1 MADKDILKDLKQS
14 ILDFDEDAA
23 LELARESLAAGIDP
37 VEAVGV
43 LADGL
48 NELGVKF
55 ERMEVFLPEIMLASD
70 AFKNALSVLEPEIK
84 KKNTEGKKAIPIVIG
99 TVQGDIHQVGKD
111 MVATFL
117 ATAGFEVY
125 DLGVDVA
132 PSRFLEEAK
141 RLGAKVIAAAS
152 LMSTTRPVQKD
163 LIDFLEA
170 KGVRDQFIVLVGG
183 GVVTQ
188 EWADQIAADG
198 YGQDAIATV
207 NLAKRLLH
215 VAWGS
220 AR

>member
-1 MADKDILKDLKQS
+1 MADKDILSELKQS

-23 LELARESLAAGIDP
+23 LELAKESLAQGIDP
-37 VEAVGV
+37 VETVGV

-215 VAWGS
+215 VA
-220 AR
+220 

>member
-1 MADKDILKDLKQS
+1 MADKDILSELKQS

-23 LELARESLAAGIDP
+23 LELAQESLTQGIDP

-48 NELGVKF
+48 NELGLKF

-141 RLGAKVIAAAS
+141 RLGTKVIAAAS

-215 VAWGS
+215 VA
-220 AR
+220 

>member
-1 MADKDILKDLKQS
+1 MADKDILSELKQS

-23 LELARESLAAGIDP
+23 LELAKESLAQGIDP

-198 YGQDAIATV
+198 YG
-207 NLAKRLLH
+207 
-215 VAWGS
+215 
-220 AR
+220 

>member
-1 MADKDILKDLKQS
+1 MDENILAGLKQS
-14 ILDFDEDAA
+14 ILDFDEDVA
-23 LELARESLAAGIDP
+23 LELAKKSLAEGVDP
-37 VEAVGV
+37 VEAVGA
-43 LADGL
+43 LAEGL
-48 NELGVKF
+48 NELGEKF

-84 KKNTEGKKAIPIVIG
+84 KKNSEGKKAIPIVIG

-132 PSRFLEEAK
+132 PSRFLEEAR

-163 LIDFLEA
+163 LIEFLEA
-170 KGVRDQFIVLVGG
+170 KGVRDEFIVLVGG

-188 EWADQIAADG
+188 DWANEIKADG

-207 NLAKRLLH
+207 ELAKKLLH
-215 VAWGS
+215 VA
-220 AR
+220 

>member
-1 MADKDILKDLKQS
+1 M
-14 ILDFDEDAA
+14 DFDEDAA
-23 LELARESLAAGIDP
+23 LELAQESLAQGIDP

-215 VAWGS
+215 VA
-220 AR
+220 

>member
-1 MADKDILKDLKQS
+1 MKMADKDILKDLKQS

-215 VAWGS
+215 VA
-220 AR
+220 

>member
-163 LIDFLEA
+163 LVDFLEA

-215 VAWGS
+215 VA
-220 AR
+220 

>member
-1 MADKDILKDLKQS
+1 MKMADKDILSELKQS

-23 LELARESLAAGIDP
+23 LELAQESLAQGIDP

-215 VAWGS
+215 VA
-220 AR
+220 

>member
-1 MADKDILKDLKQS
+1 MADKDILSELKQS

-23 LELARESLAAGIDP
+23 LELAKESLAQGIDP

-215 VAWGS
+215 VA
-220 AR
+220 

>member
-170 KGVRDQFIVLVGG
+170 KGVREQFIVLVGG

-215 VAWGS
+215 VA
-220 AR
+220 

>member
-1 MADKDILKDLKQS
+1 MADKDILSELKQS

-23 LELARESLAAGIDP
+23 LELAQESLAQGIDP

-152 LMSTTRPVQKD
+152 LMSTTRQVQKD

-215 VAWGS
+215 VA
-220 AR
+220 

>member
-1 MADKDILKDLKQS
+1 MADKDILSELKQS

-23 LELARESLAAGIDP
+23 LELAQESLAQGIDP

-207 NLAKRLLH
+207 NVAKRLLH
-215 VAWGS
+215 VA
-220 AR
+220 

>member
-1 MADKDILKDLKQS
+1 MTDKDILSELKQS

-23 LELARESLAAGIDP
+23 LELAQESLAQGIDP

-215 VAWGS
+215 VA
-220 AR
+220 

>member
-1 MADKDILKDLKQS
+1 MADKDILSELKQS

-23 LELARESLAAGIDP
+23 LELAQESLAQGIDP

-141 RLGAKVIAAAS
+141 KIDAKIIAVAA

-170 KGVRDQFIVLVGG
+170 KGVRDNYIVLVGG

-188 EWADQIAADG
+188 EWADEIKADG

-207 NLAKRLLH
+207 EIAKKLLH
-215 VAWGS
+215 VA
-220 AR
+220 

>member
-1 MADKDILKDLKQS
+1 MADKDILSELKQS

-23 LELARESLAAGIDP
+23 LELAQESLAQGIDP

-188 EWADQIAADG
+188 KWADQIAADG

-215 VAWGS
+215 VA
-220 AR
+220 

>member
-215 VAWGS
+215 VA
-220 AR
+220 

>member
-1 MADKDILKDLKQS
+1 MADKDILSELKQS

-23 LELARESLAAGIDP
+23 LELAQESLAQGIDP

-48 NELGVKF
+48 NELGAKF

-215 VAWGS
+215 VA
-220 AR
+220 

>member
-1 MADKDILKDLKQS
+1 MADKDILSELKQS

-23 LELARESLAAGIDP
+23 LELAQESLAQGIDP

-215 VAWGS
+215 VA
-220 AR
+220 

>member
-1 MADKDILKDLKQS
+1 MADKDILSELKQS

-23 LELARESLAAGIDP
+23 LELAKESLAQGIDP

-55 ERMEVFLPEIMLASD
+55 ERMEVFLPEIMLAFD

-215 VAWGS
+215 VA
-220 AR
+220 

>member
-14 ILDFDEDAA
+14 ILDFDEDAS
-23 LELARESLAAGIDP
+23 LELAKESLAAGIDP

-215 VAWGS
+215 VA
-220 AR
+220 

>member
-1 MADKDILKDLKQS
+1 MADKDILSELKQS

-23 LELARESLAAGIDP
+23 LELAQESLAQGIDP

-207 NLAKRLLH
+207 TLAKRLLH
-215 VAWGS
+215 VA
-220 AR
+220 